1 MRFATLMVFALLT
14 AAAFSGCSSKEIN
27 ETTDSITTDIK
38 NFGEKVTEQ
47 H

>member
-1 MRFATLMVFALLT
+1 MRVLAFIFAMLFLG
-14 AAAFSGCSSKEIN
+14 AFVQGCSTKQIN

-38 NFGEKVTEQ
+38 DFGEKVTEQ

>member
-1 MRFATLMVFALLT
+1 MRVLAFIFATLLLSALLQ
-14 AAAFSGCSSKEIN
+14 GCSTKQIN

-38 NFGEKVTEQ
+38 DFGEKVTEQ